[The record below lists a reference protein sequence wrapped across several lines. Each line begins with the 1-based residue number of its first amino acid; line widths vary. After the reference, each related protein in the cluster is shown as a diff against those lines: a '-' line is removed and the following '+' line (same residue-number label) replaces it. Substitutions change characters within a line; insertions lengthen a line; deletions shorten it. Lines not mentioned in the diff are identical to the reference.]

1 MTLSAVP
8 LVLMGAVGVF
18 FAGKADVE
26 EQDGQDEWLCDA
38 KGEPVLVATSY
49 ETRTIP
55 KNAKVDEDVTM
66 LRVPIGPVGQ
76 TRLRTYAFS
85 KTKHA
90 NHATNP
96 QSTRV
101 FSVTLPRPLGLVM
114 AEDRSQ
120 KRVVVESVASTGRA
134 GQQLSLASLGGSM
147 EAPKPG
153 DVLRAFTCTVVV
165 YKAAALAFG
174 AQRPERTIAMYGAD
188 GQPWPRVAD
197 ALRRGVKADGDVT
210 LVLERYEDKTIG
222 MEPP

>member
-1 MTLSAVP
+1 MALATVP

-26 EQDGQDEWLCDA
+26 EQDGRDEWLCDA

-55 KNAKVDEDVTM
+55 KNAEVDEDVTM
-66 LRVPIGPVGQ
+66 LRIPIGPVGQ

-85 KTKHA
+85 KTKIA
-90 NHATNP
+90 NYAMNP
-96 QSTRV
+96 PSTRV

-210 LVLERYEDKTIG
+210 LVLERYENKTVE